1 MQQAPEF
8 LQAISQRDG
17 SAAMQLLSE
26 NAALARV
33 RNPQGVSALMLA
45 RYFNLPDLADAMLAS
60 HTELDVFEAATFG
73 RGERLRALL
82 DGDAS
87 LVRARSADTG
97 TALHFAC
104 FFAQPEAVKLLL
116 AAGSDVAAVAAGF
129 GNVQPLH
136 SAAAGHCREC
146 VQLLL
151 AAGADPNAR
160 QQQGFTP
167 LMSAAQNGD
176 AEMARVLLA
185 AGADATLSA
194 DNGQTALDLG
204 RAGKHG
210 EVVMLLEARS

>member
-1 MQQAPEF
+1 QCFAADSEGKYLVYCGFIVVVALRSARSNELHMQQAPEF

-116 AAGSDVAAVAAGF
+116 AAGSDVAAVAA
-129 GNVQPLH
+129 
-136 SAAAGHCREC
+136 
-146 VQLLL
+146 
-151 AAGADPNAR
+151 
-160 QQQGFTP
+160 
-167 LMSAAQNGD
+167 
-176 AEMARVLLA
+176 
-185 AGADATLSA
+185 
-194 DNGQTALDLG
+194 
-204 RAGKHG
+204 
-210 EVVMLLEARS
+210 